1 MRDVRA
7 PISATMVSASKSL
20 GTWGIQAVSNP
31 ACSAHSTSSSS
42 FLTLRAMSPR
52 SAPIITPRRIS
63 VHLLGCQLAH
73 LLDKD
78 VQWCARGEH
87 RCGTGFQQF
96 GNVGLRDR
104 ASDDNGDVA

>member
-7 PISATMVSASKSL
+7 PISDTMVRQSKSL
-20 GTWGIQAVSNP
+20 GTWGIHAVSNP
-31 ACSAHSTSSSS
+31 AASAHSMSSSS

-63 VHLLGCQLAH
+63 VHLLGRQLAH

-78 VQWCARGEH
+78 VQRCARGKDSC
-87 RCGTGFQQF
+87 RTGLQQL
-96 GNVGLRDR
+96 GYG
-104 ASDDNGDVA
+104 G